1 MFSRPRRQL
10 QAMLPVLDGG
20 EDVAGGEGGVSG
32 QGRGDDCHETMGGPE
47 HCQKG
52 SVNVNLFSLL

>member
-1 MFSRPRRQL
+1 
-10 QAMLPVLDGG
+10 MLPVLDGG